1 MKRLLIAPLF
11 DSKNKLSNSLF
22 SFFITNFLLDNNYL
36 GILLLPF
43 RIINNGNPT
52 SIRLPSINK
61 KVFRLINPFHL
72 GYPKQEV
79 SLFWLS
85 PYSFHPSLF
94 WFCCSRPTLLDHQN
108 QGHIPWSR
116 PDKFYAFCKNLKSY
130 WNNKQ
135 FKDNID
141 IQVKFIKKFK
151 NLNLEIN

>member
-79 SLFWLS
+79 SLF
-85 PYSFHPSLF
+85 
-94 WFCCSRPTLLDHQN
+94 
-108 QGHIPWSR
+108 
-116 PDKFYAFCKNLKSY
+116 
-130 WNNKQ
+130 
-135 FKDNID
+135 
-141 IQVKFIKKFK
+141 
-151 NLNLEIN
+151 